1 LSAITFD
8 KLAYID
14 ALSNGG
20 FSPEQARVHANA
32 LDNALRDTVAT
43 KDDVINNIAM
53 VRKDMELLEQ
63 RITIKMGAMII
74 ALGGFLTAIKFFS

>member
-1 LSAITFD
+1 MTFD

-32 LDNALRDTVAT
+32 LDNALRDSVAT
-43 KDDVINNIAM
+43 KDDVTNLRQDIVL

>member
-1 LSAITFD
+1 MTFD

-32 LDNALRDTVAT
+32 LDNALRDSVAT
-43 KDDVINNIAM
+43 KDDLINGIAM

-63 RITIKMGAMII
+63 RMTIKMGAMII

>member
-1 LSAITFD
+1 MSAMTFD

-32 LDNALRDTVAT
+32 LDNALRDSVAT
-43 KDDVINNIAM
+43 KDDLINGIAM

-63 RITIKMGAMII
+63 RMTIKMGAMII

>member
-1 LSAITFD
+1 MSAITFD